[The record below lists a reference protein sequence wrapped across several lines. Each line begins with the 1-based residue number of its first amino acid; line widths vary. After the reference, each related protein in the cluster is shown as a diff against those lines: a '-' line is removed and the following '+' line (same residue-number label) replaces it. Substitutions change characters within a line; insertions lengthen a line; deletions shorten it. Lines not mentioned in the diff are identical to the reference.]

1 MPRFVYRPNHPEA
14 DVNGMVDIEISGPK
28 YVSNGAIQ
36 IIRDEMEPTRHMA
49 DGRMYTSKAKFR
61 EATRAAG
68 CVEVGTETATLMKPR
83 QRVELSREQRRNE
96 IRRAIS
102 QLR

>member
-1 MPRFVYRPNHPEA
+1 MTTYVYR
-14 DVNGMVDIEISGPK
+14 NGELVEKSLAVPKHQSGSATH
-28 YVSNGAIQ
+28 V
-36 IIRDEMEPTRHMA
+36 IRDEMEPTKHMA
-49 DGRMYTSKAKFR
+49 DGQMYTSKAKFR

-68 CVEVGTETATLMKPR
+68 CVEVGNETATLLKPR